1 MPENVPP
8 KTIDVAIIGG
18 GAAGLTTSVFA
29 ARNMPERTI
38 VLFDGAKKLG
48 AKILVAGGGRC
59 NVTNR
64 VVSASDFCG
73 GSPHVIKR
81 ILAAFPAEQT
91 VSFFREIGVE
101 LYEEEHGKLFPDTNQ
116 ARTVL
121 NALLGEAERRDVRIL
136 TGHRVSAIQRSEV
149 GLHIDAGTTSFEARR
164 VVLATGGCSLPK
176 TGSDGLG
183 FQLAQSLGHSLVPL
197 TPGLAALVLSG
208 DFHKPLSGIAHNVE
222 LSVLV
227 PKSKPVLVCGALL
240 WTHFGVSGPVALDAS
255 RYWHRAKLEQRSVN
269 VTVNFCCG
277 SDLAA
282 TERRL
287 LDLASGKP
295 KMMVHNALADLLPAR
310 VADAVLALLQID
322 RTTTMAHLPKDQR
335 QKLAAGLVSWPLP
348 VVDSRGY
355 TYAEVTAGGVPLTEI
370 DPTTMGSRKCP
381 GLYLVGEVLDVDGR
395 IGGFNFQW
403 AWSSAFVAAAG
414 LARLADLNT
423 KPGNG
428 CGGNAT

>member
-1 MPENVPP
+1 M
-8 KTIDVAIIGG
+8 
-18 GAAGLTTSVFA
+18 
-29 ARNMPERTI
+29 
-38 VLFDGAKKLG
+38 
-48 AKILVAGGGRC
+48 
-59 NVTNR
+59 
-64 VVSASDFCG
+64 
-73 GSPHVIKR
+73 
-81 ILAAFPAEQT
+81 
-91 VSFFREIGVE
+91 
-101 LYEEEHGKLFPDTNQ
+101 
-116 ARTVL
+116 
-121 NALLGEAERRDVRIL
+121 
-136 TGHRVSAIQRSEV
+136 
-149 GLHIDAGTTSFEARR
+149 
-164 VVLATGGCSLPK
+164 
-176 TGSDGLG
+176 
-183 FQLAQSLGHSLVPL
+183 AQSLGHSLVPL

-227 PKSKPVLVCGALL
+227 PKSKPVRVCGALL

-310 VADAVLALLQID
+310 VADAILALLEID

-335 QKLAAGLVSWPLP
+335 RKLAAGLVSWPLQ

-381 GLYLVGEVLDVDGR
+381 GLHLVGEVLDVDGR

-414 LARLADLNT
+414 LARRADLNT
-423 KPGNG
+423 KPGHG